1 MMNLKTLMITS
12 ASALALVAGSAQAD
26 GRLGLDRVDAVLE
39 RAQTFGFTH
48 YEEIEANGRDVVE
61 VEGWLDDEWYADVRL
76 SLNSD
81 ETLREE
87 RKRLVTGAWGMTDDD
102 VRQAFAAASAEDM
115 TEFESLQIDEA
126 GHIEIEGRGQNG
138 RELEITTRQ
147 GQDGVVAVE
156 RD

>member
-1 MMNLKTLMITS
+1 MSFKTLMI
-12 ASALALVAGSAQAD
+12 ASATTLALVAGSAQAD
-26 GRLGLDRVDAVLE
+26 GRLALERAEAVLE

-48 YEEIEANGRDVVE
+48 IEEIEAKGRDVVE
-61 VEGWLDDEWYADVRL
+61 IEGWLDDEWYADVRL
-76 SLNSD
+76 SLDSD

-87 RKRLVTGAWGMTDDD
+87 RKRLISGAWGMTADD
-102 VRQAFAAASAEDM
+102 VRQAFSSASGEGM
-115 TEFESLQIDEA
+115 SEFESLQVDEA

-138 RELEITTRQ
+138 RELEITTRL